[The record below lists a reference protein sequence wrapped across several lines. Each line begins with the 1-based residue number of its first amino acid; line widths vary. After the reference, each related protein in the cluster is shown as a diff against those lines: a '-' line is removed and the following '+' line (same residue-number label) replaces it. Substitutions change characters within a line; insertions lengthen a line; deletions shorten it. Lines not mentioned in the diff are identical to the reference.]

1 MKVEYDGNSR
11 YRPEVTSSEG
21 KLQIRERGK
30 GFRWFSFDIGWFTR
44 SRERKA
50 GVIVTLPPNM
60 DQKEYDIQI
69 DTDMGNVT
77 CSGIQVS
84 NLSIDLDAGNAL
96 LEECNV
102 SGEAAVEVDAG
113 NVEVS
118 HSAIG
123 FMKGDVD
130 AGSVTYTLTGAPIDS
145 YTMDL
150 DVDLGDI
157 QINGEGKGGSYSQSP
172 RQQTDGTRS
181 DRIQLE
187 VDLGDIDIE
196 APTQ

>member
-1 MKVEYDGNSR
+1 
-11 YRPEVTSSEG
+11 
-21 KLQIRERGK
+21 
-30 GFRWFSFDIGWFTR
+30 
-44 SRERKA
+44 
-50 GVIVTLPPNM
+50 M